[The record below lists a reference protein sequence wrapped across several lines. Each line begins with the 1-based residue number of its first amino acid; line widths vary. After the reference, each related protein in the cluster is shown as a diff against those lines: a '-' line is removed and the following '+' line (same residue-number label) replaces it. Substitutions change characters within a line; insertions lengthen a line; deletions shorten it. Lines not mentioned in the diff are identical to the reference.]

1 MSKVTFEADTSWDG
15 VEIPPQFHHK
25 ASQLFVEKT
34 TAVLG

>member
-1 MSKVTFEADTSWDG
+1 MSKVTFEADISWDG
-15 VEIPPQFHHK
+15 VEIAPRLHHN